1 MVTKGH
7 VNETI
12 GSLLDNSIDPRLSVV
27 GIGGAGC
34 NVVSTLYDSELQGL
48 ELVAM
53 NSDKGSLSKARAD
66 IKVLLNP
73 KPHKIEHAEEAVE
86 NERESICRALE
97 TDVLFLVCGLGGFTG
112 TGAAPAV
119 ANLASERGTMVISIA
134 IMPFKVES
142 RSEVAEIALQRLK
155 ERCHTVLVVDNENLL
170 GFDSL
175 GFNEALAVV
184 NRMIATLIKSV
195 VEHLTSPVLNT
206 FTEEVQMAA
215 QEVGGNTT
223 ESVSIDIELPS
234 GVEATPD
241 FKPVGFDDRGFI
253 GFA

>member
-12 GSLLDNSIDPRLSVV
+12 GALIDNSLDPRISVV

-53 NSDKGSLSKARAD
+53 NSDKESLSRARAD
-66 IKVLLNP
+66 IKVLLP
-73 KPHKIEHAEEAVE
+73 KPHRIEHAEVAVE
-86 NERESICRALE
+86 NEKESICRSLE
-97 TDVLFLVCGLGGFTG
+97 TDVLFLVCGLGGITG

-119 ANLASERGTMVISIA
+119 ADIASERGTMVISIA
-134 IMPFKVES
+134 MMPFKVES
-142 RSEVAEIALQRLK
+142 RSEVAERALQRLK
-155 ERCHTVLVVDNENLL
+155 ERCQTVLVVDNENLL

-195 VEHLTSPVLNT
+195 VEHLTSPILNT
-206 FTEEVQMAA
+206 FTEEVQMVA
-215 QEVGGNTT
+215 QEVGGNAT